1 MPTRPI
7 PFNDRNRGPGQ
18 FGGGK
23 PQPRP
28 SVPAVSSGGQTIA
41 AMALFRAPPSLGSL
55 GIRFGGR
62 KRRRKRAAARTRT
75 RKRVRRSSRRS
86 SRRRARLVK
95 GSAAARRYMAKLRA
109 MRKRR

>member
-7 PFNDRNRGPGQ
+7 PFNDRRRGPGQ
-18 FGGGK
+18 FSGGK

-28 SVPAVSSGGQTIA
+28 SVPAVSSGGQTAA
-41 AMALFRAPPSLGSL
+41 AMALFRAPPQLGSL
-55 GIRFGGR
+55 GISFGGR
-62 KRRRKRAAARTRT
+62 KRRRKRRVARVA
-75 RKRVRRSSRRS
+75 KRRVSRRSSRRS